1 MCGTKTTNES
11 LSLSF
16 MCFKCLLCVYEEVR
30 VKSRMRKVCSL
41 SSLLFFSL
49 FVCVL
54 KNVEFF
60 DACVDGGRI
69 KKNFQKVQTN
79 TKTEERKRERRQ
91 TDKRVKNSFFITQSI
106 VLCSS
111 HKEQHS
117 TKDENK

>member
-1 MCGTKTTNES
+1 
-11 LSLSF
+11 
-16 MCFKCLLCVYEEVR
+16 
-30 VKSRMRKVCSL
+30 MRKVCSL

-49 FVCVL
+49 VCVEKYVNFSML
-54 KNVEFF
+54 
-60 DACVDGGRI
+60 GRI
-69 KKNFQKVQTN
+69 KKNSKSLN

-91 TDKRVKNSFFITQSI
+91 TDKRVKNSFLITQSI